1 MSNLTSYAYI
11 PPIPVPRI
19 NFAKETSSVICK
31 EGRKKGSESLKR
43 DCGNCEKEKWTGTK
57 ETGMKRI

>member
-1 MSNLTSYAYI
+1 MLIFPLFPYQELTSLRKQVLLYA
-11 PPIPVPRI
+11 R
-19 NFAKETSSVICK
+19 K
-31 EGRKKGSESLKR
+31 EGKKGSESLKR